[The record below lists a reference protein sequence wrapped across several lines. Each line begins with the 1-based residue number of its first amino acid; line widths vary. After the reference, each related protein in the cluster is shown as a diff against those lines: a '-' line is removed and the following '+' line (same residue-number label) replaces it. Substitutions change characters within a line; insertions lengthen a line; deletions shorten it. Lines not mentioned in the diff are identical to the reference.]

1 MARWVFHLVES
12 VNQDGQGMGHGL
24 HRYASRRSIRLSTH
38 HQRGHGTQCG
48 CRASRWSVCAFPAAS
63 PDKHHQRDG
72 VHEPDS
78 PYFHDERPTHE
89 QRADHR
95 PRLPPAARV
104 DSIEGAQEFV
114 KYFMAQ
120 FNRSWTES
128 DPTLLVPLCLPTSK
142 TCAAYIGKAKD
153 YRDRGLRYVG
163 IPVEVQSVQG
173 FEWISGSA
181 AVRVRG
187 KQSSGKVV
195 DSNGSVVQEAPANSG
210 SVVFQLEHNGLWRV
224 SEIQGEAVTR

>member
-1 MARWVFHLVES
+1 MGCIGTRAAARSGFRPITSVVTALSAGAVLLVGACTPS
-12 VNQDGQGMGHGL
+12 PQPTPT
-24 HRYASRRSIRLSTH
+24 ST
-38 HQRGHGTQCG
+38 TS
-48 CRASRWSVCAFPAAS
+48 ATVSTS
-63 PDKHHQRDG
+63 PTA
-72 VHEPDS
+72 
-78 PYFHDERPTHE
+78 PTSTTS
-89 QRADHR
+89 D
-95 PRLPPAARV
+95 PPTSNVPTTDPGFPPAARV

-120 FNRSWTES
+120 LNRSWTEA
-128 DPTLLVPLCLPTSK
+128 DPTLIVPLCLPTSK